1 MKFFFLF
8 IILLSSLLFFFL
20 FFLTF
25 RLFRS
30 SLSQPSE
37 GDLPEDVE
45 DDPSDLRSRWKS
57 NENISDFPDSGGPDD
72 FDDSGPGPQG
82 FSISL
87 KTMGIMSLVFLSLGL
102 GLLNAAV
109 YFMTH

>member
-1 MKFFFLF
+1 MKSFFLL
-8 IILLSSLLFFFL
+8 IILLSSLLFLFL

-37 GDLPEDVE
+37 GDLPEDAE

-57 NENISDFPDSGGPDD
+57 NKNISDFPYSDDS
-72 FDDSGPGPQG
+72 DDSGPGPQG

-87 KTMGIMSLVFLSLGL
+87 KMMGIMSLVFLSLGL